1 MMVIDRTGLEIL
13 PMVIILKK
21 LFDISAAVF
30 MLFGGAIPYVFQY
43 REIFKIQDARGFSL
57 KVCLALFVANILRIL
72 FWFGKHFKI
81 VLLGQS
87 IIMLICMLFMLEIS
101 VRMNRKRVRKN
112 ARHSIWHG
120 EIVSHFWEWTDLS
133 SYLMALTVFTV
144 ISSILT
150 AIFIKSAIYI
160 EVLGIAA
167 LLTEAVLGLPQLI
180 RNCSRHSTK
189 GMSVS
194 MVLMWTIGDIGKLAY
209 FLILE
214 QPPQFWMC
222 AILQITIDILIL
234 LQVYC
239 YKSEPSTVTA

>member
-1 MMVIDRTGLEIL
+1 MT
-13 PMVIILKK
+13 
-21 LFDISAAVF
+21 SAKVVF
-30 MLFGGAIPYVFQY
+30 L
-43 REIFKIQDARGFSL
+43 
-57 KVCLALFVANILRIL
+57 
-72 FWFGKHFKI
+72 
-81 VLLGQS
+81 
-87 IIMLICMLFMLEIS
+87 
-101 VRMNRKRVRKN
+101 RVRQLHETLLADTDFNFTK
-112 ARHSIWHG
+112 AAFTIWQHSLLLDG

-222 AILQITIDILIL
+222 AILQVI
-234 LQVYC
+234 
-239 YKSEPSTVTA
+239 